1 MTESELAILDLRVFH
16 GHGKATSMSDEDLL
30 QLMIGGDEDAFV
42 LLFRKRQGAI
52 YRFALQMT
60 GSEATAE
67 DVTQEVFMAL
77 LRSASRFDPERGPL
91 LSFLYGIARNQVL
104 RRLERDRP
112 FLPLES
118 EESDGDDAI
127 GPVENRDPLVD
138 LTRNELI
145 DGVRQAVLTLP
156 QHYREAVVLCDLHEM
171 SYAETAEVLGCAVGT
186 VRSRLHRARAIL
198 VERLRSRVEPD
209 ADSINARVARSLV

>member
-1 MTESELAILDLRVFH
+1 MVKARV
-16 GHGKATSMSDEDLL
+16 TTMSDEELL
-30 QLMIGGDEDAFV
+30 HLMIKGDEDAFV
-42 LLFRKRQGAI
+42 AIFRKRQSAI

-67 DVTQEVFMAL
+67 DVAQEVFMAL
-77 LRSASRFDPERGPL
+77 LRSANRFDPEKGSL

-112 FLPLES
+112 LIPFTNS
-118 EESDGDDAI
+118 DSQDEEMAECGLREP
-127 GPVENRDPLVD
+127 GGPLVD
-138 LTRNELI
+138 LAKTELI
-145 DGVRQAVLTLP
+145 AGVRQAVLALP

-186 VRSRLHRARAIL
+186 IRSRLHRARAML
-198 VERLRSRVEPD
+198 VDRLRTRVE
-209 ADSINARVARSLV
+209 ADGESITSGVVRSLS

>member
-1 MTESELAILDLRVFH
+1 M
-16 GHGKATSMSDEDLL
+16 ATANAMSDEYLL
-30 QLMIGGDEDAFV
+30 HLIIKGDEDAFV
-42 LLFRKRQGAI
+42 TLFRKRQSAI

-77 LRSASRFDPERGPL
+77 LRSAGRFDPEKGTL

-112 FLPLES
+112 FLPLS
-118 EESDGDDAI
+118 GPDSDGEEM
-127 GPVENRDPLVD
+127 VEKGLVEPRDPLAH
-138 LTRNELI
+138 LTKNELI
-145 DGVRQAVLTLP
+145 DGVRQAVLSLP

-186 VRSRLHRARAIL
+186 IRSRLHRARAML
-198 VERLRSRVEPD
+198 LDRLRSRVEPD
-209 ADSINARVARSLV
+209 ADALTAPVLRSIS